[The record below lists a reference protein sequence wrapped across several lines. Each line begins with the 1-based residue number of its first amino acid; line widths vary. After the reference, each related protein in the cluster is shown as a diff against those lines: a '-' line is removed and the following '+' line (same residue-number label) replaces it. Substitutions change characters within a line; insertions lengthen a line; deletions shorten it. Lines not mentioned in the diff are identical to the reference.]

1 MPTATAADV
10 ITCPSCAT
18 RNRVPRAHGG
28 SPQCGRCHAPLP
40 WLVEAGDADFD
51 GVTTTSSLPVFVDM
65 WAPWC
70 GPCKVM
76 EPSVQQLSRDM
87 AGRLKVVKVD
97 ADRAPALSAR
107 FGIRGVPTLLLL
119 DRGRVVDRRSG
130 ALMGGALRRWVEETL
145 SRQTASR

>member
-10 ITCPSCAT
+10 IACPSCGT
-18 RNRVPRAHGG
+18 RNRVPRAHSG
-28 SPQCGRCHAPLP
+28 SPQCGRCHASLP
-40 WLVEAGDADFD
+40 WLVEAGDPDFD
-51 GVTTTSSLPVFVDM
+51 EVTATSSLPVFVDM

-76 EPSVQQLSRDM
+76 EPYVQQLSHDM

-97 ADRAPALSAR
+97 ADRSPALSAR

-145 SRQTASR
+145 SRQTA